1 MDLTKLKTDVTNAA
15 VAARELVADIQHGRS
30 HFAAAIRSNLDAA
43 NELIAHHEAWLVEN
57 PLPAPKPAAAPAT
70 DETLATAPAN

>member
-1 MDLTKLKTDVTNAA
+1 MDLTKLKTDSAA
-15 VAARELVADIQHGRS
+15 AGTAARELVMDLHHGRS
-30 HFAAAIRSNLDAA
+30 QFAAAIRSNLDAA

-70 DETLATAPAN
+70 DGTLATAPAN